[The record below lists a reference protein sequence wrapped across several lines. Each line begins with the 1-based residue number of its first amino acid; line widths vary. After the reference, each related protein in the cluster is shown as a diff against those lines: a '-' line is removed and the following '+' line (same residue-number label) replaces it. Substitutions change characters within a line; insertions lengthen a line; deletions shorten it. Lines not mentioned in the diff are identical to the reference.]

1 MCNKTICFTS
11 NELENLVREFNNCT
25 LSRGNWNH
33 AAHLIVALWYLTN
46 YSESEAINN
55 IRDRIKKYN
64 ASMGIKTTKNSGYNE
79 TITMFWVKIV
89 RQYVAINLANNSF
102 VEMANNLV
110 NIYKNSALPFEY
122 YSREYL
128 MSWEARKNWVKPD
141 LKPL

>member
-1 MCNKTICFTS
+1 MAK
-11 NELENLVREFNNCT
+11 R
-25 LSRGNWNH
+25 
-33 AAHLIVALWYLTN
+33 
-46 YSESEAINN
+46 
-55 IRDRIKKYN
+55 
-64 ASMGIKTTKNSGYNE
+64 
-79 TITMFWVKIV
+79 ITMFWVKIV

-110 NIYKNSALPFEY
+110 NFYKNSALPFEY